1 MNAAIRKSLLKYIT
15 VFFITFAV
23 LTGALVLTAKLP
35 RSLIQENCLESAN
48 YLCER
53 NVFWNLHQEI
63 NSTKIDRY
71 ADSILLGIAYQYD
84 GEHPLES
91 VMWSSYYTTNYKNE
105 NDNLL
110 DAVTYGYEAN
120 QQYLRYWHGSNSILR
135 LLLVFLNIQ
144 QIYVFNGIL
153 MVLLIVLLLR
163 MLAKN
168 KAMLLCIGTILGL
181 ILTSVWIVPLSLEY
195 TWTYLL
201 MLIFSVL
208 GLKLLLCDKQKYLGI
223 LFLMSGMLTNYVDFL
238 TTETLTLLIPL
249 LLILWMDCH
258 KNLDRLWKDMLK
270 NAAKA
275 MSAWG
280 IGYVGMWMM
289 KWVFASFVLKQNVM
303 IYVSE
308 HIEER
313 IGGGL
318 GMNLWEYLMG
328 AITKNI
334 SCLFPLEYGLMG
346 MLIGIV
352 GLLLFLYIGYV
363 YHKDAISKARIGIY
377 AALGIVPYIRY
388 LVLHNHSYMHFFF
401 TYRAQMATILAL
413 VMILD
418 ELTEW
423 RWLIHADD

>member
-15 VFFITFAV
+15 VFFMTFAV

-53 NVFWNLHQEI
+53 KVFWNLHQEI

-105 NDNLL
+105 KDNLL

-135 LLLVFLNIQ
+135 PLLVFLNIQ

-181 ILTSVWIVPLSLEY
+181 
-195 TWTYLL
+195 
-201 MLIFSVL
+201 
-208 GLKLLLCDKQKYLGI
+208 
-223 LFLMSGMLTNYVDFL
+223 MLTNYVDFL

-258 KNLDRLWKDMLK
+258 KNQDRLWKDMLK

-377 AALGIVPYIRY
+377 AVLGIVPYIRY

-401 TYRAQMATILAL
+401 TYRAQMSTILAL